1 MNSLGL
7 LYPRIGEASLQELAK
22 NFYEEVGK
30 IPELRSLYPEDLEA
44 AERRIYLFLVQV
56 LGGPQTY
63 SEERGH
69 PRLRMRHMQWK
80 IDSKMRGYWMNA
92 MLHAVDKVPL
102 EQEIREELLSYFT
115 QVANAMINHDHVE

>member
-80 IDSKMRGYWMNA
+80 ID
-92 MLHAVDKVPL
+92 
-102 EQEIREELLSYFT
+102 
-115 QVANAMINHDHVE
+115 

>member
-22 NFYEEVGK
+22 NFYKEVGK

-80 IDSKMRGYWMNA
+80 IDSKMRAHWMNA
-92 MLHAVDKVPL
+92 MLHTVDKVLL
-102 EQEIREELLSYFT
+102 EQEVREELLSYFT

>member
-69 PRLRMRHMQWK
+69 PGFACATCSGKL
-80 IDSKMRGYWMNA
+80 
-92 MLHAVDKVPL
+92 
-102 EQEIREELLSYFT
+102 T
-115 QVANAMINHDHVE
+115 QK

>member
-30 IPELRSLYPEDLEA
+30 IPELKSLYPEDLEA
-44 AERRIYLFLVQV
+44 AERRIYLFLAQV

-63 SEERGH
+63 SEVRGH
-69 PRLRMRHMQWK
+69 PRLRMRHAPFHIATPEHDAWLQCMHAAV
-80 IDSKMRGYWMNA
+80 IDLDIA
-92 MLHAVDKVPL
+92 
-102 EQEIREELLSYFT
+102 EELKEELWTYF
-115 QVANAMINHDHVE
+115 QYAAHSMKNQPDN